1 MKDSSVK
8 NQVSDWDLW
17 LSTDSKSNVS
27 WMVDDGEWKVR
38 IYYSNGNPK
47 LFFKYEYQIV
57 WSQKQKV
64 NLKSYCFFN
73 RTMKLYCICIYG
85 YLENWVSKYLNL
97 EFDNIIHTTNSS
109 KLTMFY
115 TYILW
120 SRYLVYGI

>member
-85 YLENWVSKYLNL
+85 YLEN
-97 EFDNIIHTTNSS
+97 
-109 KLTMFY
+109 
-115 TYILW
+115 
-120 SRYLVYGI
+120 